1 MPSPFPGMDPYLE
14 TPDLWPDVHQ
24 GIINNCQNF
33 LNRALRPNYVARVEL
48 RVYVSNDDDPA
59 RQVIPD
65 ARIETSKGSAHKAT
79 RSTANGAPALA
90 IAEPMIVPITLDE
103 EIEEARL
110 EIKHVKTGALVTVIE
125 VMSPSNK
132 IAGSVGRE
140 SFMKKRRETLA
151 SDVHWVEID
160 LLRAGVPTMRQPAK
174 AVSDYRAIVSTAA
187 DYRRARYWPI
197 YLRQVL
203 PVIGI
208 PLLAPDPDAPL
219 DLAAVLNAAYDRAAY
234 DRSVDYTAP
243 PDPPLRKDDT
253 KWADKLLRAKG
264 LR

>member
-1 MPSPFPGMDPYLE
+1 MDPYLE
-14 TPDLWPDVHQ
+14 TPDLWPDVHHELIS
-24 GIINNCQNF
+24 GIRHA
-33 LNRALRPNYVARVEL
+33 LNPAIGPNYVARVEL
-48 RVYVSNDDDPA
+48 RVYISNDDDPA
-59 RQVIPD
+59 RQFIPD
-65 ARIETSKGSAHKAT
+65 ARIETSTESTHKPT
-79 RSTANGAPALA
+79 RSTANGAATLA
-90 IAEPMIVPITLDE
+90 IAEPMIVPLTLDE

-151 SDVHWVEID
+151 SAVHWVEID

-243 PDPPLRKDDT
+243 PDPPLKKGDA
-253 KWADKLLRAKG
+253 KLADKLLRAKE